1 MRMEQHSIRA
11 SQVSA
16 GEVRINRVE
25 VNPSPVA
32 PGGQV
37 QIKVSL
43 AETAE
48 FIGPNDPDLCNPAWS
63 TTGIRSTV
71 IAQPSWGSTRE
82 QTGCVPVYNTW
93 FGEKEFIFQ
102 LSAPPVPE
110 GQDTATGQVDIQ
122 FYLPGSGKESN
133 KITADVAVD
142 PSGEDSPSS
151 NTTNVVY
158 NDGTVADDQTK
169 QAGFLD
175 GILGGQSSLV
185 LLVFL
190 LIVLVIVINASE

>member
-1 MRMEQHSIRA
+1 MQSRSITA

-37 QIKVSL
+37 QIRVSL

-48 FIGPNDPDLCNPAWS
+48 FVGPNDPDLCNPAWS

-71 IAQPSWGSTRE
+71 ILLPTWTGTRE

-93 FGEKEFIFQ
+93 FGEKEFVFQ
-102 LSAPPVPE
+102 LPAPPVPE
-110 GQDTATGQVDIQ
+110 GQETATGQVDIQ
-122 FYLPGSGKESN
+122 FYLPGSGKESQ
-133 KITADVAVD
+133 KLTAEVTVD
-142 PSGEDSPSS
+142 PTGEDSPGS
-151 NTTNVVY
+151 NTSNVIY
-158 NDGTVADDQTK
+158 NDGTVSDDRTK
-169 QAGFLD
+169 RAGLLD
-175 GILGGQSSLV
+175 GLFGEGNGLIL
-185 LLVFL
+185 LLFL